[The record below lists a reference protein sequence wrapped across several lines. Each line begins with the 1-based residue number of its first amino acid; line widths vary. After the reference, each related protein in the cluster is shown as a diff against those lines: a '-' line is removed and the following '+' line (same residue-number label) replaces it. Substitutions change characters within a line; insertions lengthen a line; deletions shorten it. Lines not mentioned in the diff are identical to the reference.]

1 MITLENLTKVYSG
14 VKAVDNLNLRI
25 SRGTIFGF
33 IGPNGAG
40 KTTTIK
46 MMAGILK
53 PTEGRILINGLDI
66 AREPSRAKMTL
77 GFIPD
82 RPFLYEKLS
91 GKEFLKFK
99 AGLYGI
105 TGDALQERIERLLEV
120 FELTEWADEL
130 IEAYSHGMKQR
141 LVIASAML
149 HEPKVI
155 IVDEPMVGLDPKG
168 AKLVKDIFR
177 DWARGGST
185 VFMSTHTLALAQ
197 EVCGEVAIVNRGRIV
212 ASGTSEDLG
221 CQAGVEGDLE
231 RIFLKITAGMEQ
243 T

>member
-105 TGDALQERIERLLEV
+105 TGDALQERIGSLLKV
-120 FELTEWADEL
+120 FELTERADEL

-141 LVIASAML
+141 LVIASAMI
-149 HEPKVI
+149 HEPEVI

-221 CQAGVEGDLE
+221 RQAGVTGDLE
-231 RIFLKITAGMEQ
+231 QVFLKITAGTE
-243 T
+243 